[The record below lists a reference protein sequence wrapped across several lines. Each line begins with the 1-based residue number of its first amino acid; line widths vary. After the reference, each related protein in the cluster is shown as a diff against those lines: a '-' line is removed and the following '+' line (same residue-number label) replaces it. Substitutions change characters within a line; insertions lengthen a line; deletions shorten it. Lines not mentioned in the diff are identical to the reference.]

1 MNSISEDNSGK
12 FKILVGVLSLLLIA
26 LAVYT
31 ITLFND
37 SKAKV
42 STLEIQKANIEEEL
56 EVLIANYD
64 EVIEENELKDES
76 LLSARERISILLDS
90 IKEAEANVALIDR
103 YKREIARLKEERSLL
118 FKRADSLIAAN
129 QVLLKERDSTNT
141 ELLNIQILVDS
152 VNQENQWMSETIKKA
167 SVVRASN
174 LKGEAVILRRNG
186 KVVNTV
192 RSSRADKIRA
202 CFTLNANTIAD
213 VGNRTIYLQVV
224 NPKNNIVGGQEFVQF
239 EDESLFYSAFTNVFY
254 ENEELDVCIMV
265 DVDDT
270 ELIEGQYTFKVFDGP
285 SEVASTTMTLR

>member
-202 CFTLNANTIAD
+202 CFTLNANAIAT
-213 VGNRTIYLQVV
+213 VGDRTIYLQVI

-265 DVDDT
+265 DVDDS
-270 ELIEGQYTFKVFDGP
+270 ELIEGQYTFKVFDGL

>member
-202 CFTLNANTIAD
+202 CFTLNANAIAI
-213 VGNRTIYLQVV
+213 VGDRTIYLQVI

-265 DVDDT
+265 DVDDS

>member
-1 MNSISEDNSGK
+1 MNSISEDDSGK

-202 CFTLNANTIAD
+202 CFTLNANAIAT
-213 VGNRTIYLQVV
+213 VGDRTIYLQVI

-265 DVDDT
+265 DVDDS

>member
-37 SKAKV
+37 SKTKV
-42 STLEIQKANIEEEL
+42 STLEIQKANIEDEL
-56 EVLIANYD
+56 EGLIANYD

-76 LLSARERISILLDS
+76 LHSARDRISILLDS
-90 IKEAEANVALIDR
+90 IKEAEANVALIER
-103 YKREIARLKEERSLL
+103 YKNEITRLKRERSLL

-129 QVLLKERDSTNT
+129 QVLLKERDSTTT
-141 ELLNIQILVDS
+141 ELLNIQMLIDS
-152 VNQENQWMSETIKKA
+152 VNTENKWMSETIKKA

-186 KVVNTV
+186 RVVNTM
-192 RSSRADKIRA
+192 RSNRADKIRA
-202 CFTLNANTIAD
+202 CFTLNANTIANT
-213 VGNRTIYLQVV
+213 GNRTIYLQVI
-224 NPKNNIVGGQEFVQF
+224 NPKNNIVGGQDFIQF
-239 EDESLFYSAFTNVFY
+239 EEESLFYSAFTNVFY

-270 ELIEGQYTFKVFDGP
+270 ELIEGIYTFKVFDGP
-285 SEVASTTMTLR
+285 AEVATTTMTLR

>member
-1 MNSISEDNSGK
+1 MNSISENNSGK

-42 STLEIQKANIEEEL
+42 STLEIQKANIEDEL
-56 EVLIANYD
+56 EGLIANYD
-64 EVIEENELKDES
+64 ELIEENKLKDES
-76 LLSARERISILLDS
+76 LLSARERITILLDS

-103 YKREIARLKEERSLL
+103 YKREIARLKKERAVL

-141 ELLNIQILVDS
+141 ELLNIQMLIDS

-202 CFTLNANTIAD
+202 CFTLNANAIAE
-213 VGNRTIYLQVV
+213 VGDRTIYLQVV

-239 EDESLFYSAFTNVFY
+239 EEESLFYSAFTNVFY

-270 ELIEGQYTFKVFDGP
+270 ELIEGRYTFKVFDGP
-285 SEVASTTMTLR
+285 NEVASTTMTLR

>member
-202 CFTLNANTIAD
+202 CFTLNANAIAT
-213 VGNRTIYLQVV
+213 VGDRTIYLQVI

-265 DVDDT
+265 DVDDS